1 MFVWPTT
8 LPAPVQG
15 LLGIAPS
22 STAAVSDTPVA
33 PPPRDFQAEA
43 KAKTDISLGGSRP
56 VEKVVVPAAKG
67 GKGKKR
73 KRR

>member
-1 MFVWPTT
+1 M
-8 LPAPVQG
+8 
-15 LLGIAPS
+15 
-22 STAAVSDTPVA
+22 SDTPVA